1 MLGRKLRALIETNI
15 SLKTMFFKQATT
27 KLKMNELG
35 IYVTT
40 LKTLGIS
47 GYLLNRDVS
56 HSLLEVKKFVI
67 IPGLKFNF
75 IEFVQYIK
83 QQSFFVSCKG
93 LSFEMSI
100 NKLTHSFFN
109 VLPVKKFRKK

>member
-15 SLKTMFFKQATT
+15 SLITMFFKQATT

-47 GYLLNRDVS
+47 GYLLNRHVS
-56 HSLLEVKKFVI
+56 LAAGGKKVCDYSWSEI
-67 IPGLKFNF
+67 
-75 IEFVQYIK
+75 
-83 QQSFFVSCKG
+83 
-93 LSFEMSI
+93 
-100 NKLTHSFFN
+100 
-109 VLPVKKFRKK
+109 